1 MKLSLYMY
9 QFECFVLLPNFK
21 YYDHYMLG
29 IKKQYLSMHTYV
41 RKNTKRQTRI
51 HLTLLILCIHTD
63 CEKSVV
69 AGANL

>member
-1 MKLSLYMY
+1 MTLY

-21 YYDHYMLG
+21 YYGQCMLG
-29 IKKQYLSMHTYV
+29 IKKQYCSMHTNV

-51 HLTLLILCIHTD
+51 HLTLITLSIHTD